1 MSNSDGAMKVSELAK
16 AASVSADT
24 VRYYSRAGLLSPRR
38 DDANGYQLFDANDLQ
53 RLRFVRTARQ
63 LGFTLKEI
71 TDILHD
77 ADRHRSPCP
86 RVRDL
91 FSKKL
96 IVVEQQ
102 LRELKA
108 LRNRMRDAMQ
118 QWQTLPDGTP
128 NGHSICRLIE
138 DWHEQENRDE

>member
-1 MSNSDGAMKVSELAK
+1 MKVSELAK
-16 AASVSADT
+16 AANVSADT
-24 VRYYSRAGLLSPRR
+24 VRYYSRAGLLHPKRN
-38 DDANGYQLFDANDLQ
+38 DANGYQLFGESDLQ

-63 LGFTLKEI
+63 LGFSLKEI

-91 FSKKL
+91 FAQKL
-96 IVVEQQ
+96 IAVEQQ

-108 LRNRMRDAMQ
+108 LRNRMRHAMHY
-118 QWQTLPDGTP
+118 WQTLPDGTP

-138 DWHEQENRDE
+138 DWHAQEHRDD

>member
-1 MSNSDGAMKVSELAK
+1 MKVSELAK
-16 AASVSADT
+16 AANVSADT
-24 VRYYSRAGLLSPRR
+24 VRYYSRAGLLRPGRNN
-38 DDANGYQLFDANDLQ
+38 ANGYQQYSDSDLQ

-63 LGFTLKEI
+63 LGFSLKEI
-71 TDILHD
+71 TEILSD

-91 FSKKL
+91 FSRKL

-118 QWQTLPDGTP
+118 YWQTLPDGAP
-128 NGHSICRLIE
+128 NGRSICRLIE

>member
-1 MSNSDGAMKVSELAK
+1 MKVSELAK
-16 AASVSADT
+16 AANVSADT
-24 VRYYSRAGLLSPRR
+24 VRYYSRAGLLRPGRNN
-38 DDANGYQLFDANDLQ
+38 ANGYQQYSESDLQ

-63 LGFTLKEI
+63 LGFSLKEI
-71 TDILHD
+71 TEILSD

-91 FSKKL
+91 FSRKL

-118 QWQTLPDGTP
+118 YWQTLPDGTP
-128 NGHSICRLIE
+128 NGRSICRLIE